1 MTNGVVSNGGETLAS
16 VEVNTSSCNVPDAET
31 ARLINGLGPRKAKQL
46 AQEATEKVLKAGS
59 LQSVESWQKS
69 LSGNQSPAAAAAGTT
84 AQDSEQHIDTQVWLL
99 KRCLCNV
106 VSSLSR

>member
-1 MTNGVVSNGGETLAS
+1 MTNGVVSNGGESLAS

-31 ARLINGLGPRKAKQL
+31 VRLINGLGPRKAKQL

-69 LSGNQSPAAAAAGTT
+69 LSGNHSPAAAAAATTT

-99 KRCLCNV
+99 KKM
-106 VSSLSR
+106 SL